1 MKTTKRFVSLAI
13 CLIMIMSF
21 SVTVFAEELPAAPVD
36 VVEDEQPVYITG
48 YVKDDDGANLR
59 QGPSLS
65 SSILHWLPQ
74 YTTFNVHGIT
84 VLESGETWYYV
95 YVTSGNFTFKYGY
108 LRKDVVTI
116 N

>member
-1 MKTTKRFVSLAI
+1 
-13 CLIMIMSF
+13 MIMSF

-36 VVEDEQPVYITG
+36 VAEDEQPVYLTG
-48 YVKDDDGANLR
+48 YVKVNDGANLR
-59 QGPSLS
+59 QGPSIS
-65 SSILHWLPQ
+65 STPLHWLPK
-74 YTTFNVHGIT
+74 YTTFHVLGIT

-95 YVTSGNFTFKYGY
+95 YVTSGNFAVRYGY